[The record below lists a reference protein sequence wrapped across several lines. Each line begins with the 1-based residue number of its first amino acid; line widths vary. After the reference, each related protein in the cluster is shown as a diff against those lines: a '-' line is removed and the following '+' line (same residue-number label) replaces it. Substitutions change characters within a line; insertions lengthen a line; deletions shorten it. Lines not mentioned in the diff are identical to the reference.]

1 MSRRAQKIAA
11 LSPRARKLW
20 DRLCAGEIY
29 QAHSDR
35 TPQAM
40 SELQAAQLVTVIAR
54 PIEIWARFA
63 PVGSKSYRP
72 EVIAK

>member
-1 MSRRAQKIAA
+1 MTRDQKLAA
-11 LSPRARKLW
+11 LSPRARRLW
-20 DRLCAGEIY
+20 ERLCDGAIY

-40 SELQAAQLVTVIAR
+40 GELEAAGLITVIAR
-54 PIEIWARFA
+54 PIELWACYV
-63 PVGSKSYRP
+63 PVGSRPYRP